1 MIADDRTDDPGY
13 WSDYEE
19 DKWAEARDRL
29 REQTEKMAW
38 MEKVLTNLHVR
49 ATELM
54 DEDDITGVC
63 SECATGIASITK
75 ASECPNCDVDQLRKW
90 MHENGDL
97 HLYLRYVQ
105 RSWQEFEAR
114 WGDE

>member
-1 MIADDRTDDPGY
+1 MSTDDPGY

-29 REQTEKMAW
+29 QQHTEKVAW
-38 MEKVLTNLHVR
+38 MEKVITNLHVR

-54 DEDDITGVC
+54 DDVDITGVC
-63 SECATGIASITK
+63 SEHAAGVASMTK
-75 ASECPNCDVDQLRKW
+75 AHECPDCDEAQLRKW
-90 MHENGDL
+90 VHENADL

-105 RSWQEFEAR
+105 RTWDEFDAR